1 MPQEEI
7 YLFVAE
13 WFDPLP
19 MLKKQYVLK
28 YFVETHSCEMFDL
41 KNNRLFLKKSP
52 LQSNISK
59 SDMSVG
65 SRVLIYGR
73 EVDIVDYGD
82 KTTKAKLEVDMESAL
97 LIIPYSLVSNWGAYI
112 NKFNEE
118 GLIIKK
124 IKTVFLDNNSVLTLS
139 SILQQD
145 CSLLMNG
152 LSVVVNIAGPGGSR
166 KLNEIV
172 NNLNITSQVICAR
185 SAQEATNVVDA
196 VSQESSTV
204 TLDNCTCCIIKPHSV
219 KSGDFGK
226 ILDQITSQGYEISAM
241 ESVYFDT
248 TTAEEFLEIYR
259 DVIPDYSDHIIQLS
273 SGISIAIE
281 LRAQDAVTTFRETCG
296 PWDIQMAK
304 ELRPQTLRAKFGI
317 DNIRSGVYCTDL
329 PTDGSIDCEYCFK
342 IMAV

>member
-1 MPQEEI
+1 MPKEEI

-13 WFDPLP
+13 WFDPRP

-28 YFVETHSCEMFDL
+28 YFVETHSCEMFDI

-52 LQSNISK
+52 LQSNIGK
-59 SDMSVG
+59 SDMTVG

-73 EVDIVDYGD
+73 EIDIIDYGD
-82 KTTKAKLEVDMESAL
+82 KTTKTKLEVDMESAL
-97 LIIPYSLVSNWGAYI
+97 LILPNFLINHWGAYL

-124 IKTVFLDNNSVLTLS
+124 IKTVYLNDNIINKLS
-139 SILQQD
+139 LILQKD
-145 CSLLMNG
+145 CTIIANN
-152 LSVVVNIAGPGGSR
+152 LSVVVNIAGPGGSL
-166 KLNEIV
+166 KLIGIIND
-172 NNLNITSQVICAR
+172 LNINNEVVYASSSQDALNVIDAI
-185 SAQEATNVVDA
+185 STEA
-196 VSQESSTV
+196 STV
-204 TLDNCTCCIIKPHSV
+204 TLDNCTCCVVKPHSI

-241 ESVYFDT
+241 ESLQFDT

-259 DVIPDYSDHIIQLS
+259 DVIPDYSDHIIQLC
-273 SGISIAIE
+273 SGVSIAIE

-296 PWDIQMAK
+296 PWDIQIAK

-342 IMAV
+342 VMAV